1 MLRPSC
7 LTLRTSSSYFQ
18 AAQHARQLHRFVMP
32 QGCVGWTTSP
42 AAGAINNLTLPRGY
56 SGGCREAHHH
66 PRRYL
71 ARAGAYPPEAPGTS
85 SREATKPI
93 TTLPTPR
100 GWDEHAVSH
109 RQNSEAVRP
118 LARCYRGE
126 LPQRAKLQCSE
137 RL

>member
-1 MLRPSC
+1 MRW
-7 LTLRTSSSYFQ
+7 
-18 AAQHARQLHRFVMP
+18 
-32 QGCVGWTTSP
+32 GCVGWRTCSP
-42 AAGAINNLTLPRGY
+42 AEDIINLALRRGNRGGAPQ
-56 SGGCREAHHH
+56 AHHR
-66 PRRYL
+66 PRSYR

-85 SREATKPI
+85 TREATKPI
-93 TTLPTPR
+93 ATLPTPR